1 MRRVRDEMGRRVF
14 TIEEFLTSN
23 QFAFF
28 FSRLAAKKRSVT
40 TSDNEAIEAEEIR
53 KEMHGLRM
61 IRALDS
67 HPLIC
72 EDVVLCEMSREKLHR
87 LKLDKLKAIC
97 GHFGIDTQFSKK
109 KN

>member
-1 MRRVRDEMGRRVF
+1 MPPSHVWQ
-14 TIEEFLTSN
+14 L
-23 QFAFF
+23 
-28 FSRLAAKKRSVT
+28 KKRNVT

-53 KEMHGLRM
+53 KETHGLI

-72 EDVVLCEMSREKLHR
+72 EDVVSCEMSREKLHR

-97 GHFGIDTQFSKK
+97 SHFGIGSQFSKK
-109 KN
+109 KNSLRGQAVRVHAKLRVQNLG